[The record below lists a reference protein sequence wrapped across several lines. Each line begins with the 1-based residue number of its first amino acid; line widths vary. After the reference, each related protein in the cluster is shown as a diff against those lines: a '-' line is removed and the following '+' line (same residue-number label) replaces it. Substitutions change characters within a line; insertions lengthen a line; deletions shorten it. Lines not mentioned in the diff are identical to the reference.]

1 MTSRKARSACPSRM
15 KSMTSHEEGDMKSAE
30 NKICCETVTYMGEA
44 GDVPDGA
51 GSRTETP
58 GDVSSLIDHL
68 TLIHIDVESN
78 DPGLHSQENQAC
90 CSRNVMR
97 KQKHWEKIIAAKK
110 SKRRQEKER
119 RKARQCEDA
128 NAGTDCHQHSK
139 KFLKALT
146 KERLLGAKDAGPRL
160 CIDLSMTD
168 HMSKKEMCRLAA
180 QIRRLYGSNKK
191 AAKPF
196 WLYLT
201 DQHLKGLS
209 QDLSVSAIQS
219 TVIPQDTM
227 ASEYNIFNIQWPFL
241 TIVETTEASFLDLFA
256 LETIVYLTPDSDHVL
271 EDIDPTKVYILGGLV
286 DESVQKK
293 VTYQK
298 AKHNGLQTARLPIQ
312 EYMVKKVNVKNFHS
326 EILAINQVFDILR
339 TYSETQS
346 WPEALKAGVSPGKGF
361 VLPGEIIPEKE
372 SSFT

>member
-201 DQHLKGLS
+201 GFVENSLLYDECVRMNDGFVHYL
-209 QDLSVSAIQS
+209 
-219 TVIPQDTM
+219 
-227 ASEYNIFNIQWPFL
+227 
-241 TIVETTEASFLDLFA
+241 VETTEASFLDLFA